1 MKLSVKVKTN
11 SKKPGVEKIDG
22 SNFIVRV
29 KELPIKG
36 KANEAV
42 KNILAEY
49 FNIASWRIEI
59 VGGATSNKKYIII
72 N

>member
-11 SKKPGVEKIDG
+11 SKKPGIEKIDE
-22 SNFIVRV
+22 SNFVVRV

-59 VGGATSNKKYIII
+59 VGGNTSNKKYIII

>member
-1 MKLSVKVKTN
+1 MKISVIVKTN
-11 SKKPGVEKIDG
+11 SKKLGVEKIDE
-22 SNFIVRV
+22 SNFVVRV

-36 KANEAV
+36 RANEAV

-49 FNIASWRIEI
+49 FSVASWRIEI
-59 VGGATSNKKYIII
+59 IGGATSNKKYIII